1 MEETNIINNEYDFS
15 NIVVDIE
22 HLEGLIR
29 FLDGLNKQLKKLA
42 DEDEE
47 KNKQFKEEYKE
58 YKYKETF
65 GQGLDIYIKYESFS
79 SNITCKDFE
88 SFESAVK
95 NGNIKNLRGIDIK
108 LCLDFKRGN
117 GSNLVD
123 YDNLFKITFEP
134 YNITF
139 IRKSNHNDEIMDQ
152 IEKKIVATMNQFQVI
167 NTIFCSK

>member
-22 HLEGLIR
+22 HLEVLIR

-65 GQGLDIYIKYESFS
+65 EKGLDIYITYES
-79 SNITCKDFE
+79 
-88 SFESAVK
+88 
-95 NGNIKNLRGIDIK
+95 
-108 LCLDFKRGN
+108 
-117 GSNLVD
+117 
-123 YDNLFKITFEP
+123 Y
-134 YNITF
+134 
-139 IRKSNHNDEIMDQ
+139 
-152 IEKKIVATMNQFQVI
+152 
-167 NTIFCSK
+167 

>member
-1 MEETNIINNEYDFS
+1 MLLYFPHSQQSSAIFQPLYKRDP
-15 NIVVDIE
+15 DPAK
-22 HLEGLIR
+22 
-29 FLDGLNKQLKKLA
+29 LN
-42 DEDEE
+42 D
-47 KNKQFKEEYKE
+47 
-58 YKYKETF
+58 
-65 GQGLDIYIKYESFS
+65 
-79 SNITCKDFE
+79 
-88 SFESAVK
+88 
-95 NGNIKNLRGIDIK
+95 GNIKNLRGIDIK